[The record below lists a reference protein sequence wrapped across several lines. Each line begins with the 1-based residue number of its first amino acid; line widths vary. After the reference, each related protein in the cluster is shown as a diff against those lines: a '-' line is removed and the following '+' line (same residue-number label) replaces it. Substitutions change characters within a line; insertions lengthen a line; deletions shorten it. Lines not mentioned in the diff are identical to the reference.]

1 MLSFFLGLMAVTEP
15 YSFIQ
20 TQIYKLLAN
29 FRHIKPCFL
38 FFLKKCKKSLKK
50 ITKCQTIDLPLHHNQ
65 QQSFNQ
71 SKNQSSCKTK

>member
-1 MLSFFLGLMAVTEP
+1 MLSFFRTLWQSPP

-65 QQSFNQ
+65 QQSLIIIKKSILCQ
-71 SKNQSSCKTK
+71 T

>member
-38 FFLKKCKKSLKK
+38 FFLKKMQKK
-50 ITKCQTIDLPLHHNQ
+50 
-65 QQSFNQ
+65 FE
-71 SKNQSSCKTK
+71 KNYQMSNN